1 MYVYTVQTHTT
12 LILCHIFIHHL
23 GPFPRPTAS
32 LIYTSLTCRLTY
44 CFIFLQ
50 QLNLTT
56 PSSMQQVNTATAL
69 SSKLFLS
76 FSVYKCVHLHD
87 DFLDIYTWLSYF
99 PLLCDRWLFMLLLRD
114 CFEGFLPSDSIKKN
128 TLYNFTHK
136 QQMLYLIRALTQI
149 PDILTIIKYIG
160 IMYQELIK
168 NWYRNL
174 LSHPQR
180 VDKFIS
186 PQCE

>member
-1 MYVYTVQTHTT
+1 MYTQYKHTHHINT
-12 LILCHIFIHHL
+12 LSYIHTPS
-23 GPFPRPTAS
+23 GPLSQAH
-32 LIYTSLTCRLTY
+32 RLTNLHLSDMQINLLLY
-44 CFIFLQ
+44 LSPTV
-50 QLNLTT
+50 NLTT

-76 FSVYKCVHLHD
+76 FSVYKCVQLHD

-99 PLLCDRWLFMLLLRD
+99 PLLCDRWLFMLLLRYY
-114 CFEGFLPSDSIKKN
+114 FEGFLPSDSIKKN
-128 TLYNFTHK
+128 TLYNFAHK

-174 LSHPQR
+174 LSHPR